1 MDKAGMMLFDS
12 NMNHPLNQL
21 SWNDQM
27 YMIAVTMRQF
37 REFPLCGGGYDEEG
51 LRFYDGVLGSLI
63 RMRDKMRR
71 MQNEWGMQE
80 IPEYEAFVSKWAFQG
95 DIYRVIGEARVYEDG
110 DDEPHME
117 MPEIKWHGM
126 IASWSSSYDFT
137 TGFNH
142 IHPDA
147 KYTIIHANTGDS
159 VGIDANKLGD
169 YVSGYNPHTVGE
181 NEVIFPM
188 KKEFVVEVYEE
199 ITPNE
204 FKNLMESEVSQ

>member
-1 MDKAGMMLFDS
+1 MDKAGMPLFDS
-12 NMNHPLNQL
+12 NTKHPLNQL
-21 SWNDQM
+21 PWSSQM
-27 YMIAVTMRQF
+27 YMIAITMHQF
-37 REFPLCGGGYDEEG
+37 REFPLCSGEGYDEEG
-51 LRFYDGVLGSLI
+51 LRFYDGVLGNLI
-63 RMRDKMRR
+63 RTRDKMRR
-71 MQNEWGMQE
+71 AQNELGIQE
-80 IPEYEAFVSKWAFQG
+80 MPEYEALVSKWAYQG
-95 DIYRVIGEARVYEDG
+95 DIYRVIGEMYVYEDG
-110 DDEPHME
+110 DDAPHLE

-169 YVSGYNPHTVGE
+169 YVGGYNTHTVGE

-188 KKEFVVEVYEE
+188 KKEFVVKVYKE

-204 FKNLMESEVSQ
+204 FKNLMEVR

>member
-21 SWNDQM
+21 SWNDQK
-27 YMIAVTMRQF
+27 YIIAVTMRQF
-37 REFPLCGGGYDEEG
+37 REFPLCSGGYNEER

-63 RMRDKMRR
+63 RMRDEMRR
-71 MQNEWGMQE
+71 TQNEWDM
-80 IPEYEAFVSKWAFQG
+80 PEYEAFVSKWAFQG
-95 DIYRVIGEARVYEDG
+95 DIYRVIGEVCVHEDG
-110 DDEPHME
+110 DDEPHTE

-142 IHPDA
+142 IYPDA

-169 YVSGYNPHTVGE
+169 YVGGYNPHTVGE

-188 KKEFVVEVYEE
+188 KKEFVVKVYKE

-204 FKNLMESEVSQ
+204 FKNLMEVR

>member
-21 SWNDQM
+21 SWNNQM

-63 RMRDKMRR
+63 RMRDKM
-71 MQNEWGMQE
+71 
-80 IPEYEAFVSKWAFQG
+80 PEYEAFVSKWAFQG
-95 DIYRVIGEARVYEDG
+95 DIYRVIGEARVHEDG
-110 DDEPHME
+110 NDEPHTE

-169 YVSGYNPHTVGE
+169 YVGGYNPHTVGE

-188 KKEFVVEVYEE
+188 KKEFVVKVYEE

-204 FKNLMESEVSQ
+204 FKNLMESEVKQ